1 MNRVQYEVR
10 HMNHLIDLF
19 LLSSNAV
26 RRRHEPFETVSMA
39 DAVIYDKTT
48 KRAFVPSA
56 IDGLLTVLA
65 VDGPRDVHVLEQVPT
80 QIGTRTGA
88 IDPKTGTLYLP
99 TARFGPLNKL
109 GWPEALPGTVQLLVM
124 RPRDAG

>member
-1 MNRVQYEVR
+1 
-10 HMNHLIDLF
+10 
-19 LLSSNAV
+19 
-26 RRRHEPFETVSMA
+26 
-39 DAVIYDKTT
+39 
-48 KRAFVPSA
+48 
-56 IDGLLTVLA
+56 LA
-65 VDGPRDVHVLEQVPT
+65 VNGPNEVQVLEQVPT

-124 RPRDAG
+124 QPSAAR